1 MHFVLSLCK
10 IVHTMVKFLCLG
22 SGSSGNSYFLT
33 TGATSILVDAGLSM
47 RSLRKSL
54 QTNGFDLADVKAVF
68 VTHDHADHI
77 KSVGNLANEMNIPIF
92 ATQKVHL
99 GINRNY
105 CVTSKLTENHVRIIN
120 KEEVVTFGE
129 FTLKAFE
136 VPHDSSDCV
145 GYNIKV
151 DDVTFCLI
159 TDAGQVTPAI
169 QENVSDANYLVLE
182 SNHDEEM
189 LARGPY
195 PAYLKGR
202 IKSGRGHL
210 SNRECANLLAEYA
223 TEKLRRVWLCHLSE
237 ENNHPE
243 LARKTVSTIL
253 RSYGIVDGVD
263 FHVEVLRRKTPS
275 LVYELT
281 K

>member
-1 MHFVLSLCK
+1 
-10 IVHTMVKFLCLG
+10 MVKFLCLG
-22 SGSSGNSYFLT
+22 SGSSGNCYFLT
-33 TGATSILVDAGLSM
+33 TGTTSILVDAGLSM

-54 QTNGFDLADVKAVF
+54 QSNGFELSSVSAVF

-77 KSVGNLANEMNIPIF
+77 KSVGNLANDLDIPIY

-105 CVTSKLTENHVRIIN
+105 CVTTKLTEKHVRIIN
-120 KEEVVTFGE
+120 KEETVQVGE
-129 FTLKAFE
+129 FSLKPFE

-145 GYNIKV
+145 GYNIQV
-151 DDVTFCLI
+151 EGITFCLV

-169 QENVSDANYLVLE
+169 QSNVSQANYLVVE

-202 IKSGRGHL
+202 IRSGRGHL
-210 SNRECANLLAEYA
+210 SNRECGNLLAEYA
-223 TEKLRRVWLCHLSE
+223 TEGLKHVWLCHLSE

-263 FHVEVLRRKTPS
+263 FKLEVLRRKTPS